1 MNWKHYLENK
11 LPICNSRNVQKGKS
25 SMLDTCRKP
34 LLEVCDLLDSKR
46 VPVTSNKRIHGPY
59 PYYGANGIQDY
70 VNDYIFDDDLV
81 LLAEDGGN
89 FGSKD
94 KPIAYRVSGKCWV
107 NNHAHVL
114 KPREGLNVDY
124 LCYSL
129 MYYDTKGLVNGATRQ
144 KLTQAAMKNIKIP
157 ILAYNEQLKIVKRIA
172 MVSTLINNR
181 KKELSLLDKLVKSRF
196 LERFGDPIINPFD
209 YPIHELG
216 DYIENLTSGSRGW
229 ARYYADDGNAWFIT
243 IKNVKNCKI
252 TVDNMQTINAPD
264 NAEAKRTRVKEGDL
278 LISIT
283 ADLGRTGVVTKEIA
297 NKGSYIN
304 QHLSCIRLN
313 RHALEPL
320 YVAYFMESEAGKRQF
335 KKENQSAVK
344 AGINFKSIQSL
355 KLMVPPLVRQEE
367 FLSFYKQVDKS
378 KMAVQRSLDELETLK
393 KSLMQ
398 TYFG

>member
-1 MNWKHYLENK
+1 M
-11 LPICNSRNVQKGKS
+11 V
-25 SMLDTCRKP
+25 DTCRKP

-129 MYYDTKGLVNGATRQ
+129 MYYDTKGLVNGATRK

-172 MVSTLINNR
+172 VVSTLIKNK
-181 KKELSLLDKLVKSRF
+181 KKELGLLDELVKSRF
-196 LERFGDPIINPFD
+196 LERFGDPIINPFG
-209 YPIHELG
+209 YPIHKLG
-216 DYIENLTSGSRGW
+216 DYIENLTSGARGW

-313 RHALEPL
+313 RYALEPL

-378 KMAVQRSLDELETLK
+378 KMAVQKSLDELEILK

>member
-1 MNWKHYLENK
+1 M
-11 LPICNSRNVQKGKS
+11 V
-25 SMLDTCRKP
+25 DTCRKP

-46 VPVTSNKRIHGPY
+46 VPVTSNKRIDGPY

-129 MYYDTKGLVNGATRQ
+129 MYYDTKRLVNGATRK

-172 MVSTLINNR
+172 VVSTLINNR
-181 KKELSLLDKLVKSRF
+181 KKELGLLDELVKSRF
-196 LERFGDPIINPFD
+196 LERFGDPIINPFG
-209 YPIHELG
+209 YPIHKLG
-216 DYIENLTSGSRGW
+216 DYIENLTSGARGW

-313 RHALEPL
+313 RYALEPL

-378 KMAVQRSLDELETLK
+378 KLAVQKSLDELEILK